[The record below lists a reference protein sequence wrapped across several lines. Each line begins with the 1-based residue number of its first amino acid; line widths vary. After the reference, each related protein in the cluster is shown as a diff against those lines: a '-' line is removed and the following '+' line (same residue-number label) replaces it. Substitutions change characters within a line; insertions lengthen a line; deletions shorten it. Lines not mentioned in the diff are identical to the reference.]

1 MFRIGQGFDVHRF
14 TDGKTIILCGVEIEH
29 DKKLEGWSDADC
41 PVHALMDAILGACGM
56 PDIGH
61 FFPPGDMRFKGA
73 SSLELLKTVMSTVA
87 DKGYKFG
94 NCDITI
100 MAERP
105 KVGPHIDMMKK
116 TLADVIGTDTE
127 NIGIKATTTEKLGFC
142 GREEGLAALAVVL
155 MTKD

>member
-1 MFRIGQGFDVHRF
+1 MIRIGQGFDVHRF
-14 TDGKTIILCGVEIEH
+14 TEGKSVILCGVEIEH

-56 PDIGH
+56 VDIGH

-73 SSLELLKTVMSTVA
+73 SSLELLKTVMKTVGA
-87 DKGYKFG
+87 KGYKFG

-105 KVGPHIDMMKK
+105 KIGPHIDEMKK
-116 TLADVIGTDTE
+116 ALADVIMTDVD

-142 GREEGLAALAVVL
+142 GREEGIAALAVVL